1 MPVDM
6 NKTIADASLN
16 NLHDIML
23 PEAIGFFPLAPGWVI
38 VGLLGLTLIFHFS
51 TTAYKSYKKEQYRRD
66 ALAEFKTLDSPTRG
80 NFLTL
85 LSLAKRVGIFAY
97 GRGTIA
103 KLDGDAWW
111 DFMQGHSKAKIA
123 LDLRSEIQKFLYDE
137 RSVMNDES
145 FHAVFTFVK
154 VWIETH
160 KAGSHV

>member
-1 MPVDM
+1 MSVEL

-16 NLHDIML
+16 NLHDIMV

-38 VGLLGLTLIFHFS
+38 VLLLGITLIFHFAVI
-51 TTAYKSYKKEQYRRD
+51 AYKRYKKEQYRRD
-66 ALAEFKTLDSPTRG
+66 ALAELKTLHSPTKE

-123 LDLRSEIQKFLYDE
+123 LDLRSTIQKLLYDE
-137 RSVMNDES
+137 RSVMDDES